1 MGLKDLFSSAGRSK
15 NRLDKSMRGAINPY
29 GQSADRYYA
38 MQQLLDIGTLPALI
52 GLMRRFTINASKSIE
67 DEEEKSWVYN
77 RLVGLDKALVLAAA
91 KEFCLNADNIAWV
104 LRIVEDLADEQQEW
118 DLLDALLAKHP
129 PAYERDPSKK
139 MQMLGHIAD
148 IDSPRVEEILARYL
162 DDPDESV
169 RFHVVEALLN
179 NADSNDPD
187 LRVLEPLVARLGH
200 KDEDSLRL
208 RSRILTGLARL
219 KWDLSAHQDRI
230 TPYLGS
236 EHTFEGGRIKDR

>member
-1 MGLKDLFSSAGRSK
+1 VGLKDLFSSAGRSK
-15 NRLDKSMRGAINPY
+15 NKLDKSMRGVVNPY

-38 MQQLLDIGTLPALI
+38 MQSLLDIGTLPALV

-67 DEEEKSWVYN
+67 DEEEKNWVYN
-77 RLVGLDKALVLAAA
+77 RLIALDKALVLAAA
-91 KEFCLNADNIAWV
+91 KEFCLGADNIAWV
-104 LRIVEDLADEQQEW
+104 LRIVEELADEKQEW
-118 DLLDALLAKHP
+118 DILEALLAQHP

-139 MQMLGHIAD
+139 MQLLGHIAD
-148 IDSPRVEEILARYL
+148 IDSPQVEEILARYL

-169 RFHVVEALLN
+169 RFHVVEAMFN
-179 NADSNDPD
+179 NAEPGQPDP
-187 LRVLEPLVARLGH
+187 RVIDPLVARLGH

-219 KWDLSAHQDRI
+219 KWDLGAHQERI

-236 EHTFEGGRIKDR
+236 EHTFDGGRIKER

>member
-77 RLVGLDKALVLAAA
+77 RLIGLDKALVLAAA

-104 LRIVEDLADEQQEW
+104 LRIIEELADEQQEW
-118 DLLDALLAKHP
+118 DILDALLAKHP

-139 MQMLGHIAD
+139 MQLLGHLAD

-179 NADSNDPD
+179 NADTNDPD
-187 LRVLEPLVARLGH
+187 LRVLNPLVNRLGH

-219 KWDLSAHQDRI
+219 KWDLSAHQARI

>member
-38 MQQLLDIGTLPALI
+38 MQTLLDIGTLPALI
-52 GLMRRFTINASKSIE
+52 GLMKRFTINASKSIE

-91 KEFCLNADNIAWV
+91 KEFCLGADNIAWV
-104 LRIVEDLADEQQEW
+104 LRIVEELADEQQEW
-118 DLLDALLAKHP
+118 DILDALLAQHP
-129 PAYERDPSKK
+129 PGYERDPAKK
-139 MQMLGHIAD
+139 MQLLGHLAD
-148 IDSPRVEEILARYL
+148 IDDPRVEPILARYL

-169 RFHVVEALLN
+169 RFHVVEALLG
-179 NADSNDPD
+179 NAEPGQPDP
-187 LRVLEPLVARLGH
+187 RVLEPLVARLGH

-208 RSRILTGLARL
+208 RARILTGLARL
-219 KWDLSAHQDRI
+219 KWDVSAYQARI

-236 EHTFEGGRIKDR
+236 EHTFDGGRIKER

>member
-1 MGLKDLFSSAGRSK
+1 VGLKDLFSSAGRSK
-15 NRLDKSMRGAINPY
+15 NKLDKSMRGVVNPY

-38 MQQLLDIGTLPALI
+38 MQSLLDIGTLPALV

-67 DEEEKSWVYN
+67 DEEEKNWVYN
-77 RLVGLDKALVLAAA
+77 RLIGLDKALVLAAA
-91 KEFCLNADNIAWV
+91 KEFCLGADNIAWV
-104 LRIVEDLADEQQEW
+104 LRIVEELADEQQEW
-118 DLLDALLAKHP
+118 DILGALLAQHP

-139 MQMLGHIAD
+139 MQLLGHIAD
-148 IDSPRVEEILARYL
+148 IDSPQVEEILARYL

-169 RFHVVEALLN
+169 RFHVVEAMFN
-179 NADSNDPD
+179 NAEPGQPDP
-187 LRVLEPLVARLGH
+187 RVIDPLLARLGH

-219 KWDLSAHQDRI
+219 KWDLGAHQARI

-236 EHTFEGGRIKDR
+236 EHTFDGGRIKER

>member
-38 MQQLLDIGTLPALI
+38 MQQLLDIGTLPSLI

-77 RLVGLDKALVLAAA
+77 RLIGLDKALVLAAA

-104 LRIVEDLADEQQEW
+104 LRIVEELADEQQEW
-118 DLLDALLAKHP
+118 DILDALLAKHP

-139 MQMLGHIAD
+139 MQLLGHLAD

-187 LRVLEPLVARLGH
+187 LRVLDPLVNRLGH

-230 TPYLGS
+230 LPYLGS